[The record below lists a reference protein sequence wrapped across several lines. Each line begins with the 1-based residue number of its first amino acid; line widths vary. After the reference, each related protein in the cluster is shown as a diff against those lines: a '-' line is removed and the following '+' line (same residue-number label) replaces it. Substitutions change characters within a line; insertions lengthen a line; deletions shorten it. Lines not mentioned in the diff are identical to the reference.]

1 MLWLKAFPCMQAYC
15 QKPTSTSSAFAG
27 NNLKNGKTKKNIN
40 YWIFSSEYLFK
51 ENREQ
56 RLRWVLWCT
65 WYTLFYKCKHLTRLY
80 TSPSPLRGLLSFE
93 NAIWKPIP
101 TFPIGKELK
110 QQISSLK
117 RKQMVSPFSLEG
129 DGGGYLFSKKM
140 IGFSLMSLWCR
151 LLKTCFHNAYI

>member
-1 MLWLKAFPCMQAYC
+1 MLGR
-15 QKPTSTSSAFAG
+15 KPEECVMW
-27 NNLKNGKTKKNIN
+27 N
-40 YWIFSSEYLFK
+40 LFK

-129 DGGGYLFSKKM
+129 DGGGYIFSKKM

-151 LLKTCFHNAYI
+151 LLKTCFHKDSSIKSLKEQNALIIFIFFLNNKSV

>member
-1 MLWLKAFPCMQAYC
+1 MSLMMFLLAF
-15 QKPTSTSSAFAG
+15 
-27 NNLKNGKTKKNIN
+27 
-40 YWIFSSEYLFK
+40 
-51 ENREQ
+51 
-56 RLRWVLWCT
+56 
-65 WYTLFYKCKHLTRLY
+65 FYKCKHLTRLY

-117 RKQMVSPFSLEG
+117 CKQMVSPFSLEG
-129 DGGGYLFSKKM
+129 DGGGYIFSKKM

-151 LLKTCFHNAYI
+151 LLKTCFHKDGSIKSLKEQNALIIFIFFWLWTILQSIFKLLTQDFAGDPFFLFITECRNAWLKPSLLNIE